1 MLGNWLFRAVNLTTN
16 TDRIINIPDMTSDS
30 MQW

>member
-1 MLGNWLFRAVNLTTN
+1 MLGNWLFRTVNLTTN
-16 TDRIINIPDMTSDS
+16 TDRSIIIPDMTSDS

>member
-16 TDRIINIPDMTSDS
+16 TDRSINIPDMTSDS

>member
-1 MLGNWLFRAVNLTTN
+1 MLENWLFRAVNLTTN
-16 TDRIINIPDMTSDS
+16 TDRSIIIPDMTSDS